1 VVAVTVADRLSEAFG
16 RDDFEGMISVLDPKV
31 VWSGYRPPG
40 AEGEEAP
47 MCRSRDEVRA
57 WFEWHIQQGHR
68 ALPRI
73 VAETDEKIVVEMNL
87 QDAPEERLH
96 QVLTIREDAVVHI
109 QDCPD
114 RESAMLEAGLVQQ
127 PAQERAAKEVPRAD
141 AGLGQTIPALPV
153 RDVAAAVAFYR
164 DRLGFEVL
172 HHDGGF
178 AVLIRDEAVLHL
190 WEAGDDSWR
199 ERDSYDRPVRSGA
212 ESFLAGT
219 ASCRIAVEDV
229 DALFEEL
236 SESGVLH
243 PVSKGGV
250 EDTDFGSHEFATV
263 DLDGNL
269 VAFFR
274 WRSEE

>member
-1 VVAVTVADRLSEAFG
+1 VGAVTVADRLSEAFG
-16 RDDFEGMISVLDPKV
+16 RDDFEGMISVLDPDV
-31 VWSGYRPPG
+31 VWSGYREPS
-40 AEGEEAP
+40 GEERV
-47 MCRSRDEVRA
+47 CRNRDEVRA

-87 QDAPEERLH
+87 QDASGEELH
-96 QVLTIREDAVVHI
+96 QVLTVRDDVVVRI

-114 RESAMLEAGLVQQ
+114 RESVMLEADLVQQ
-127 PAQERAAKEVPRAD
+127 LPPERAAKEVPRAD

-153 RDVAAAVAFYR
+153 RDAAAAVGFYR

-199 ERDSYDRPVRSGA
+199 GRDSGDRPVRSGA
-212 ESFLAGT
+212 ESFIAGT

-236 SESGVLH
+236 NESGVLH
-243 PVSKGGV
+243 PVSSGGV
-250 EDTDFGSHEFATV
+250 SDTEFGTREFAAL

-274 WRSEE
+274 WRSEG